1 VVLVTREPFLKCVGG
16 KRKLLPALEPWLPP
30 PAEVRRYRELF
41 AGGAAVFFGRYAAVR
56 PAILADV
63 NRELVDAYTAVRDD
77 LEAVLCAIRAHAER
91 YRKAS
96 PGERKEHFH
105 EVRSADPRDLSL
117 VERAARLIFLN
128 KTSFNGLVRY
138 DRRGRFNASFG
149 FYERPALDDEAVLRA
164 ASAALQGVELRAA
177 SYEEGFLDPPPAA
190 GDLYY
195 LDPPYVPLS
204 DTARFTTYAAGG
216 FTWQDQGRL
225 LTLAEQAIAAGAVV
239 VLSNANVPEV
249 RHLYRGLHVGEIL
262 GPRSISARAASR
274 GVAEEVVAS
283 NRPPRQTQATTLEL
297 ARALEQPIPFSAERA
312 GRWQT

>member
-1 VVLVTREPFLKCVGG
+1 MTLEPFLKCVGG

-30 PAEVRRYRELF
+30 VAQVLRYRELF
-41 AGGAAVFFGRYAAVR
+41 AGGAAVFFGRYATVR

-63 NRELVDAYTAVRDD
+63 NRELVDTYTAVRDD
-77 LEAVLCAIRAHAER
+77 LEAVLRALGTHAER
-91 YRKAS
+91 YSKVS
-96 PGERKEHFH
+96 PVEREAHFY
-105 EVRSADPRDLSL
+105 EVRSGDPRALSL
-117 VERAARLIFLN
+117 AERAARLLFLN

-149 FYERPALDDEAVLRA
+149 FYERPSFADEVTLRA

-177 SYEEGFLDPPPAA
+177 SYEEGFLDPPPAP

-204 DTARFTTYAAGG
+204 GTASFTAYAAGS

-225 LTLAEQAIAAGAVV
+225 LTLAERAVAAGAVV

-249 RHLYRGLHVGEIL
+249 RHLYRGLHVGEIEA
-262 GPRSISARAASR
+262 PRSISARATSR
-274 GVAEEVVAS
+274 GIVEEVVAS
-283 NRPPRQTQATTLEL
+283 NRPPRRTEKT
-297 ARALEQPIPFSAERA
+297 
-312 GRWQT
+312 